1 MIVRMT
7 EDLRVLLLEVVQ
19 ARCPEHA
26 DAMHRIGQLSAEER
40 LALQQ
45 AVADELVS
53 SGLGESDEPNERGV
67 RLEALIDAIGR
78 A

>member
-1 MIVRMT
+1 MIAKMT

-26 DAMHRIGQLSAEER
+26 DSMNRIGQLSAEER

-45 AVADELVS
+45 AVSDELVS
-53 SGLGESDEPNERGV
+53 SGLGENDEPNKRGV
-67 RLEALIDAIGR
+67 KLEALIDAIGR